1 MPHFDKLKA
10 SLFKTVTKHM
20 GYRAAW
26 LSVETGVLVPES
38 LGVTFKYPTLKEKQF
53 LEWDEFAYYPPNRIM
68 EYMEPDFSGLYDL
81 VANSNGQSRQNVI
94 IQENEAGTDLIVPTE
109 YRINAVRR
117 MFDGSVV
124 YAWLTPIE
132 LVEEPEE

>member
-1 MPHFDKLKA
+1 MHFDKLKA

-26 LSVETGVLVPES
+26 LSSVTGQTIPDT

-53 LEWDEFAYYPPNRIM
+53 LEWDEFVYEPPNRIM
-68 EYMEPDFSGLYDL
+68 EYMNPDFPGMYEL
-81 VANSNGQSRQNVI
+81 VAKTNGESKQNVI
-94 IQENEAGTDLIVPTE
+94 IQEIEAGTGLIVPTV
-109 YRINAVRR
+109 YRVNSVRR

-132 LVEEPEE
+132 LVDEQEE

>member
-1 MPHFDKLKA
+1 MPHFDQLKA
-10 SLFKTVTKHM
+10 SLFKTVTQHM

-26 LSVETGVLVPES
+26 LSSVTDLLVPET

-53 LEWDEFAYYPPNRIM
+53 LEWDEFAYFPPNRIM
-68 EYMEPDFSGLYDL
+68 EYMDPDFAGLHDL
-81 VANSNGQSRQNVI
+81 VAKSNGQSKENVI
-94 IQENEAGTDLIVPTE
+94 IQEHDPATGLTVPKE
-109 YRINAVRR
+109 YRVNNVRK

-132 LVEEPEE
+132 LVDESE